1 MAVSGTVS
9 QTTFTTRQVID
20 HAFRRCRIPTQLISS
35 EHIQIATDV
44 LYLLMSDLVNRG
56 IPLWC
61 IEKQLLAL
69 YEGSNEVTCPDGTV
83 DVLNLNI
90 RQLQRLSGSAT
101 SSSGTAENAF
111 DGDLE
116 TACTLVAT
124 LGNITLEF
132 DSETNVSNFGI
143 LPNATGTWNFVVET
157 SADGSTYTT
166 IYTATNYAATQ
177 GIWLWFDAYIATN
190 ALEGS
195 ALNSIS
201 FVRLR
206 ATGSTILD
214 VTEFV
219 IANTPSEIPMARINR
234 DDYTSLPDK
243 AFQGRPVQ
251 FWLDIQ
257 RDAPVIRYWP
267 AAQLAYTFYQLV
279 LMRKRYLMDV
289 GTLTQTLDVPQRWYD
304 AIVWVLASKLC
315 FEIQE
320 IDPNLIPS
328 IQQAA
333 DRALASA
340 WTGEEDSSPVFFRV
354 NLSPYTQ

>member
-1 MAVSGTVS
+1 L
-9 QTTFTTRQVID
+9 
-20 HAFRRCRIPTQLISS
+20 PTQLITS
-35 EHIQIATDV
+35 EHLEIATDV

-69 YEGSNEVTCPDGTV
+69 YEGSAEVECPTGTV

-90 RQLQRLSGSAT
+90 RQLQRLSGTAS

-132 DSETNVSNFGI
+132 DSETSVSNFGI
-143 LPNATGTWNFVVET
+143 LPNATGVWNFVVET

-166 IYTATNYAATQ
+166 IYTATDYAATD
-177 GIWLWFDAYIATN
+177 GVWLWFDAYEATN
-190 ALEGS
+190 ALEG
-195 ALNSIS
+195 AAINDVS

-219 IANTPSEIPMARINR
+219 VANTPSEIPMARINR
-234 DDYTSLPDK
+234 DDYMSLPNK

-257 RDAPVIRYWP
+257 RDAPVIRLWP
-267 AAQLAYTFYQLV
+267 AVQLPFTFYQLV
-279 LMRKRYLMDV
+279 LTRKRYLMDV
-289 GTLTQTLDVPQRWYD
+289 GTLTQTLDIPQRWYE
-304 AIVWVLASKLC
+304 AIVWALASKLC
-315 FEIQE
+315 MEVQEVDVNIVPAIQT
-320 IDPNLIPS
+320 
-328 IQQAA
+328 AA

-340 WTGEEDSSPVFFRV
+340 WIGEEDSSPVFFRL
-354 NLSPYTQ
+354 NLSPYTR

>member
-9 QTTFTTRQVID
+9 QTTFTTRKVID
-20 HAFRRCRIPTQLISS
+20 HAFRRCRLPTQLITS
-35 EHIQIATDV
+35 EHLEIATDV

-69 YEGSNEVTCPDGTV
+69 YEGSTEVECPTGTV
-83 DVLNLNI
+83 DVLNLTI
-90 RQLQRLSGSAT
+90 RQLQRLTGTAS

-132 DSETNVSNFGI
+132 DSETSVSNFGI
-143 LPNATGTWNFVVET
+143 LPNATGTWNFVIET

-166 IYTATNYAATQ
+166 IYTATDYAATD
-177 GIWLWFDAYIATN
+177 GEWLWFDAYEATN
-190 ALEGS
+190 ALEGAAINDVS
-195 ALNSIS
+195 Y
-201 FVRLR
+201 VRIR

-214 VTEFV
+214 VSEFV
-219 IANTPSEIPMARINR
+219 VANTPSEIPMARINR
-234 DDYTSLPDK
+234 DDYQSLPNK

-257 RDAPVIRYWP
+257 RDTPIIRLWP
-267 AAQLAYTFYQLV
+267 AVQLPYTFYQLV
-279 LMRKRYLMDV
+279 LTRKRYLMDV
-289 GTLTQTLDVPQRWYD
+289 GTLTQTLDIPQRWYE
-304 AIVWVLASKLC
+304 AIVWSLASKLC
-315 FEIQE
+315 MEVQE
-320 IDPNLIPS
+320 VDPNIAPAV
-328 IQQAA
+328 QASA

-340 WTGEEDSSPVFFRV
+340 WMGEEDSSPVFFRV